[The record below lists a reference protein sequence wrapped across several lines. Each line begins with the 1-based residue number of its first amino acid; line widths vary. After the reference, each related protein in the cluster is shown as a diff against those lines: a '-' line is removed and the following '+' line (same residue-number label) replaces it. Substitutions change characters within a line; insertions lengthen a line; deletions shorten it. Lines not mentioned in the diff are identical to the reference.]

1 MEGVE
6 ARVPG
11 ERPLVCLFVSEC
23 GLYEDLPGTRRVL
36 TFDRVR
42 VIPLGGDNLEVQR
55 LGAPRGSHLTEDK
68 ATIGI
73 GARDADD
80 ARGRHLGPRKEVLG
94 WGREHRRLDQMKMKM
109 KRVDPFAVERRLE
122 GC

>member
-11 ERPLVCLFVSEC
+11 ARPLVCLFVSGC
-23 GLYEDLPGTRRVL
+23 GLYEDVPGTRRML

-42 VIPLGGDNLEVQR
+42 GVTLGGDNLEVQR

-68 ATIGI
+68 AAVGI

-80 ARGRHLGPRKEVLG
+80 VRGRHLGPRGKALG
-94 WGREHRRLDQMKMKM
+94 WGREHRRLD
-109 KRVDPFAVERRLE
+109 
-122 GC
+122 